1 MRAQNPYITIWQTDI
16 EGYGTSANNQ
26 IEIPA
31 IGDFS
36 YTWEEVASP
45 NNNGSGTG
53 SGLTLLTFP
62 VPGIY
67 RLSMTPVGT
76 NPFNQIAFAGNGD
89 DVKLVEIAQ
98 WGDVAWA
105 SFQDAYWEAE
115 NLSITATDLPN
126 LRNVY

>member
-1 MRAQNPYITIWQTDI
+1 MKKRISLILFLFFSLVTMRAQNPYITIWQTDI

-62 VPGIY
+62 VP
-67 RLSMTPVGT
+67 
-76 NPFNQIAFAGNGD
+76 
-89 DVKLVEIAQ
+89 
-98 WGDVAWA
+98 
-105 SFQDAYWEAE
+105 
-115 NLSITATDLPN
+115 
-126 LRNVY
+126 